1 MGYGE
6 SKPTPATESGATV
19 QLELCKENEK
29 IIFKL
34 CRPG

>member
-19 QLELCKENEK
+19 QFELCTENEK
-29 IIFKL
+29 IKINL
-34 CRPG
+34 